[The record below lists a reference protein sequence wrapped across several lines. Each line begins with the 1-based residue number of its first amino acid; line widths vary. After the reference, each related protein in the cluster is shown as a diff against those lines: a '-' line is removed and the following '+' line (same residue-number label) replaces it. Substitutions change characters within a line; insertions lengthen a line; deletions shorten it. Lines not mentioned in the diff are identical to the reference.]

1 MRFTALS
8 APPAITVMGS
18 SRVPATTTTPGMVA
32 FTASISSSVNS
43 WLIGWV
49 LSGVLIISAHT
60 RFEPTLSIWEM
71 TNFLLVSATV
81 TTRTIEAL
89 PMMTPREVSMAR
101 ILLAR
106 RASTATENVSR
117 KSIMQMH
124 LNSARKHT
132 RTGSFAIGGGSI
144 LLHPFQAF
152 VRDLVFGVEFHR
164 LLIFE
169 QRGFSLILFFK

>member
-49 LSGVLIISAHT
+49 LSGVLIISAQT
-60 RFEPTLSIWEM
+60 RFEPTLSIWEI

-81 TTRTIEAL
+81 TTSTIEAL
-89 PMMTPREVSMAR
+89 PMITPREVSMAR

-117 KSIMQMH
+117 KSIMRFHQ
-124 LNSARKHT
+124 NSEKT
-132 RTGSFAIGGGSI
+132 CSTGILTFGGALI
-144 LLHPFQAF
+144 LLRPFQAF
-152 VRDLVFGVEFHR
+152 ARELILGIEFHG
-164 LLIFE
+164 LLILRL
-169 QRGFSLILFFK
+169 RGFALILLLE